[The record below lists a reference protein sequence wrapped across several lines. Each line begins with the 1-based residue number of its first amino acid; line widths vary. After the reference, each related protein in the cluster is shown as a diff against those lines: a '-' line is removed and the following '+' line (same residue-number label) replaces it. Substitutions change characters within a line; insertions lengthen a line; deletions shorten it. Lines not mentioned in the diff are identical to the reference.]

1 MADDWTAPEPEFEG
15 TINDEWMPNNLPNT
29 LVDLVTYEAAL
40 KDMRES
46 PCTVMTFD
54 KDRKVFVK
62 YAWPAYASGKAVE
75 VKNIETIISKHNLE
89 VPFCLCTYREQGEEF
104 SRPAELR
111 CKDGVLM
118 FVCRRHKRR
127 CDYIGSHSIT
137 ARLDKFDPL
146 RAATFP
152 LDVLSGKRGFS
163 FRFALG
169 ELNEKLVHDF
179 YLHHGYKPAD
189 RDRAAK
195 GKAVART
202 GFSSGEASHFSN
214 LHRIPRGA
222 PSTSHRFNPG
232 ESSGATAT
240 VGLPPA
246 LMELVYAL
254 TSHGVAQVKLEEVT
268 VACVKCRNVVYAP
281 TKDFHACPK

>member
-1 MADDWTAPEPEFEG
+1 MADDWTAPELEFDG
-15 TINDEWMPNNLPNT
+15 TINDEWSPNNLPDT
-29 LVDLVTYEAAL
+29 LVDLLTYEAAL
-40 KDMRES
+40 KEMRES

-54 KDRKVFVK
+54 KDRKVIVK
-62 YAWPAYASGKAVE
+62 YAWPTYPSGKAVE
-75 VKNIETIISKHNLE
+75 VKNIETIITKHNLE
-89 VPFCLCTYREQGEEF
+89 VPFCLCTYREHGEEF

-111 CKDGVLM
+111 RKDGVLM
-118 FVCRRHKRR
+118 FVCRRHERG
-127 CDYIGSHSIT
+127 CDYI

-146 RAATFP
+146 RAVTFP
-152 LDVLSGKRGFS
+152 LSVLSGKRGFS

-169 ELNEKLVHDF
+169 ELNEKLVHDLH
-179 YLHHGYKPAD
+179 LHHGYKPAD

-202 GFSSGEASHFSN
+202 GFSSVKF
-214 LHRIPRGA
+214 A
-222 PSTSHRFNPG
+222 PYSKGRPAASTSRRFSPG

-254 TSHGVAQVKLEEVT
+254 TSHGVAQAKLEEVT

-281 TKDFHACPK
+281 TKDFHACPE